1 MEIKSLENT
10 PIPEIVLT
18 LNFAFSDYF
27 IPINFTEEY
36 VNERWTASGVD
47 YSLSFGVFDG
57 DKLVGFI
64 VHAINYYG
72 ETKVAYNAST
82 GVIPSHRRQGLLTKL
97 YSKAISALQENGIQ
111 KSTLECITKNERAIL
126 AYQKVGFNIDRQY
139 KLYKL
144 DWEQVQIKSELKIK
158 TTADFSFEDFKHL
171 HNYFPSI
178 ENQDHCLEK
187 YKENLI
193 SIVVFDVNEIVA
205 YLIFHKDSK
214 RIHRLGAKDNNWN
227 VFGEILFSGLPTG
240 NYNIINV
247 DTVNENIHSFF
258 KKMNFD
264 NYIDQYDMSFDFD
277 FAQSQDSDN

>member
-10 PIPEIVLT
+10 AIYEIVST

-27 IPINFTEEY
+27 VPINFTEEY

-57 DKLVGFI
+57 KKLVGFI
-64 VHAINYYG
+64 IHAINYYG

-97 YSKAISALQENGIQ
+97 YSKAITALQENGIQ

-126 AYQKVGFNIDRQY
+126 AYQKVGFNIDRHY

-144 DWEQVQIKSELKIK
+144 NWEQVEIKSELKVNV
-158 TTADFSFEDFKHL
+158 TTDFYFDDFKHL
-171 HNYFPSI
+171 ENYFPSI

-187 YKENLI
+187 YKESLI
-193 SIVVFDVNEIVA
+193 SITVFDGNEIVA
-205 YLIFHKDSK
+205 YLIFHKNSK
-214 RIHRLGAKDNNWN
+214 RIHRLGAKENNWN
-227 VFGEILFSGLPTG
+227 LLGEILFSGLPTG
-240 NYNIINV
+240 NYNIINI
-247 DTVNENIHSFF
+247 DTVNTTIHDFF
-258 KKMNFD
+258 ERMNFD

-277 FAQSQDSDN
+277 SAQFNNS

>member
-10 PIPEIVLT
+10 PIREIVLT

-27 IPINFTEEY
+27 VPINFTEEY
-36 VNERWTASGVD
+36 VNERWAASGVD
-47 YSLSFGVFDG
+47 YSLSLGVFDK

-64 VHAINYYG
+64 IHAINNYG

-97 YSKAISALQENGIQ
+97 YSKAITALQINGIQ

-126 AYQKVGFNIDRQY
+126 AYQKVGFTIDRQY
-139 KLYKL
+139 KLYKF
-144 DWEQVQIKSELKIK
+144 DWKQIEIKSKFEVKVN
-158 TTADFSFEDFKHL
+158 TDFLFDDFKEL
-171 HNYFPSI
+171 QNYFPSI
-178 ENQDHCLEK
+178 ENQNHCLEK

-193 SIVVFDVNEIVA
+193 SIAVFDAEEIVA

-227 VFGEILFSGLPTG
+227 IFGEILFSGLPTG

-247 DTVNENIHSFF
+247 DTVNSTIHDFF

-277 FAQSQDSDN
+277 SAQSKF

>member
-1 MEIKSLENT
+1 MEIKSLEHT
-10 PIPEIVLT
+10 AIHEIVST

-27 IPINFTEEY
+27 VPINFTEAY

-47 YSLSFGVFDG
+47 YSLSFGVFDNN
-57 DKLVGFI
+57 KLVGFI
-64 VHAINYYG
+64 IHAINYYG

-97 YSKAISALQENGIQ
+97 YSKAIAVLQENGIQ

-126 AYQKVGFNIDRQY
+126 GYQKVGFKIDRQY

-144 DWEQVQIKSELKIK
+144 NWEQFEIESELKVE
-158 TTADFSFEDFKHL
+158 TNANFSFDDFKDL

-187 YKENLI
+187 YKKSLQ
-193 SIVVFDVNEIVA
+193 SITVFDKNEIVA
-205 YLIFHKDSK
+205 YLIFHKESK
-214 RIHRLGAKDNNWN
+214 RIHRLGVKENNWN

-247 DTVNENIHSFF
+247 DTVNENIHDFF

-277 FAQSQDSDN
+277 SAQSKNFE

>member
-10 PIPEIVLT
+10 PIREIVLT

-27 IPINFTEEY
+27 VPINFTEEY

-47 YSLSFGVFDG
+47 YSLSFGVFDK

-64 VHAINYYG
+64 IHAINNYG

-97 YSKAISALQENGIQ
+97 YSKAITALQINGIQ

-126 AYQKVGFNIDRQY
+126 AYQKVGFTIDRQY
-139 KLYKL
+139 KLYKF
-144 DWEQVQIKSELKIK
+144 DWKQIEIKSEFEVNVN
-158 TTADFSFEDFKHL
+158 TDFLFDDFKQL
-171 HNYFPSI
+171 QNYFPSI

-193 SIVVFDVNEIVA
+193 SIAVFDAEEIVA
-205 YLIFHKDSK
+205 YLIFHKNSK

-227 VFGEILFSGLPTG
+227 IFGEILFSGLPTG

-247 DTVNENIHSFF
+247 DTVNSTIHDFF

-277 FAQSQDSDN
+277 SAQSKF

>member
-10 PIPEIVLT
+10 AIYEIVST

-27 IPINFTEEY
+27 VPINFTEEY

-57 DKLVGFI
+57 KKLVGFI
-64 VHAINYYG
+64 IHAINYYG

-97 YSKAISALQENGIQ
+97 YAKAITALQENGIQ

-126 AYQKVGFNIDRQY
+126 AYQKVGFNIDRHY

-144 DWEQVQIKSELKIK
+144 NWEQVEIKSELKVNV
-158 TTADFSFEDFKHL
+158 TTDFYFDDFKHL
-171 HNYFPSI
+171 ENYFPSI

-187 YKENLI
+187 YKESLI
-193 SIVVFDVNEIVA
+193 SITVFDGNEIVA
-205 YLIFHKDSK
+205 YLIFHKNSK
-214 RIHRLGAKDNNWN
+214 RIHRLGAKENNWN
-227 VFGEILFSGLPTG
+227 LLGEILFSGLPTG
-240 NYNIINV
+240 NYNIINI
-247 DTVNENIHSFF
+247 DTVNTTIHDFF
-258 KKMNFD
+258 ERMNFD

-277 FAQSQDSDN
+277 SAQFNNS